1 MPRLVVAFCIA
12 VTVGAVIVL
21 YPDVFPYAN
30 DTARANAALDYVD
43 RELGGGN
50 SVLPNQ
56 AIAIEAR
63 GRIPSD
69 ESFAV
74 DVGEP
79 REGWTPLSTTDPITT
94 FMRSFLLPRREHS
107 DAPWI
112 LCFGCDRSAHPGA
125 EPVWEGEEGLSILRQ
140 GP

>member
-1 MPRLVVAFCIA
+1 MPRLVVAFCVA
-12 VTVGAVIVL
+12 VIVGAVVVQ
-21 YPDVFPYAN
+21 YPDVFPYAS
-30 DTARANAALDYVD
+30 DAARANAALDYVD

-63 GRIPSD
+63 GRIPAD

-79 REGWTPLSTTDPITT
+79 QEGWTPLSTPDSITT
-94 FMRSFLLPRREHS
+94 FMRSFLLPRRERS
-107 DAPWI
+107 NAPWI

-140 GP
+140 GT